1 MSIFNLLLELYSDD
15 SAKEEEFLYTL
26 RSMLTDKLESIDED
40 DDAYS
45 TFEYL
50 LSLIEARLLIS

>member
-40 DDAYS
+40 DDDYS